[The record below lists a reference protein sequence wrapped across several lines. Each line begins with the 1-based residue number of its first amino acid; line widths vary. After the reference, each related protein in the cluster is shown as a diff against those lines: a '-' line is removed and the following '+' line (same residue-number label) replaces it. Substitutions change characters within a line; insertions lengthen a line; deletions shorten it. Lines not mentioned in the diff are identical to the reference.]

1 MHILCTICS
10 DLVNQAD
17 NLIVTKCGHIFHHN
31 CLSKWIE
38 RSKSCP
44 QCRNKVT
51 ESGLYRLFPT
61 ISSETEVDDV
71 ITLQSRLDDALLQLR
86 QSHATC
92 KENVEKCAKAEAQL
106 AKVMTQLK
114 TSEKQLESRETAI
127 AAMKEQLKYLKME
140 ITVVEN
146 LKDENEGLKKNMRT
160 LNGLQKV
167 LNATSE
173 EVELML
179 EGYSD
184 VRTVATFAT
193 ALKRALCE
201 SESKKNDT
209 RDRLQVT
216 KQKLAAEKSIVADL
230 QAKLASAEEKLSL
243 LHRKYRGLQ
252 QKRKS
257 DVLESSLAEES
268 PSSAKKM
275 RQDLN
280 AAVLL
285 TDSCNNSFNTMV
297 DKIENAE
304 SPYLRLQQSSLAL
317 SALNLASQH
326 ANPAKP
332 LSDKNLKPS
341 EYALLNSVRNAI
353 TKKPEANKSQATS
366 IFQKKEP
373 TKINFTQ
380 ENDPNL
386 SLLNIS
392 YDGLGGHSKLDTFP
406 VPNSKPNFKS
416 CIPKLSA
423 KHKLKRPNPVGSQ
436 DIGKMLEKIRDK

>member
-1 MHILCTICS
+1 MSVYSRIMHILCTICS

-285 TDSCNNSFNTMV
+285 TDSCNNSF
-297 DKIENAE
+297 
-304 SPYLRLQQSSLAL
+304 
-317 SALNLASQH
+317 
-326 ANPAKP
+326 
-332 LSDKNLKPS
+332 PS